1 MPFTSMNRKIC
12 ENWLWESYNTCKL
25 PVKIDKSESLTCH
38 QRKVAD
44 VFNTLSTASL
54 SAIPED
60 HQNSEV
66 ESDEQIPL
74 SNKVTQT
81 NDQDVDNEDPEDA
94 LRTLSNMKK
103 YKINN
108 LCSLNLFDV
117 GWSKLG
123 ENMEEDRRWKKMLQT
138 QEREQVK
145 DAVDYY
151 LKNQDKRKQ
160 HRLLTL
166 NKANPTM
173 RWEIHL
179 GHAKNNRQER
189 LAYEVYK

>member
-1 MPFTSMNRKIC
+1 M
-12 ENWLWESYNTCKL
+12 CKL
-25 PVKIDKSESLTCH
+25 PVKKNTADSLTLH
-38 QRKVAD
+38 QQKVAD
-44 VFNTLSTASL
+44 VFNVLSTSTLSAM
-54 SAIPED
+54 PED
-60 HQNSEV
+60 HPDDAV
-66 ESDEQIPL
+66 ELEPNESTPL
-74 SNKVTQT
+74 SNEQT
-81 NDQDVDNEDPEDA
+81 PTSDLGDVDEDDEDPEDA

-117 GWSKLG
+117 GRSKLG
-123 ENMEEDRRWKKMLQT
+123 ENMEEDQRWKKMLHT

-151 LKNQDKRKQ
+151 LKNQEKRKQ

-179 GHAKNNRQER
+179 RHSKNNREER
-189 LAYEVYK
+189 LAYEVH